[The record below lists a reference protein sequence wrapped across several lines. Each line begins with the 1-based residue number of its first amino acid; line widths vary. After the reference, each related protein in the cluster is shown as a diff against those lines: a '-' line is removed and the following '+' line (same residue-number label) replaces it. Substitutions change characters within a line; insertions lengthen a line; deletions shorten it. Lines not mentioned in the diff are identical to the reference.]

1 MKTRIKIRGIYSTA
15 LTRLVLDG
23 GYSVVDPSA
32 RICERFGLW
41 PAGYDYDILI
51 QDRNDLQG
59 ILLCGEPERVSQ
71 FLTFFQENLFDA
83 VLLELGPTEH
93 DERLVRA
100 NIELPGASKETL
112 DKIRCSVTPT
122 LTRHHRL
129 RTIDAKA
136 LEDAEAYLLTYP
148 ERKSSIEKKLFTEVI
163 LLPLE
168 KAGVVTVQHVRPSGK
183 PMRPREGALVEM
195 NDHSLVLK
203 RSFSRGRYDG
213 LDLPI
218 NPGDYGITE
227 VHEGAWHI
235 KHSYYSRSS
244 ELIGEYY
251 NINTPVELY
260 PSGARYLDL
269 EVDVIRR
276 AGQEPFIID
285 QEKLTLLS
293 VQGSIGN
300 TLESKALEVAEELLR
315 GLRK

>member
-1 MKTRIKIRGIYSTA
+1 MKTRVKIRGIYSTA

-23 GYSVVDPSA
+23 GYSVVDPSVK
-32 RICERFGLW
+32 ICERFGMG
-41 PAGYDYDILI
+41 PEGDGYDILI

-59 ILLCGEPERVSQ
+59 ILICGEPERISQ
-71 FLTFFQENLFDA
+71 VLTFIQENLVDA
-83 VLLELGPTEH
+83 VLLELGPAEH

-100 NIELPGASKETL
+100 NIELPGASKEIL
-112 DKIRCSVTPT
+112 DGIRFSVTPT

-136 LEDAEAYLLTYP
+136 LEDAEVYLLAYP
-148 ERKSSIEKKLFTEVI
+148 EKKSSIEKKLFTEVV

-168 KAGVVTVQHVRPSGK
+168 KAGVVTVHHVRPSGK
-183 PMRPREGALVEM
+183 PMRPREGVLVGID
-195 NDHSLVLK
+195 DHTLVIK
-203 RSFSRGRYDG
+203 RSFSHGRYDG

-235 KHSYYSRSS
+235 KHAYYSRSA

-285 QEKLTLLS
+285 QEKLSLLN

-300 TLESKALEVAEELLR
+300 ALQNKALEVAEELFR
-315 GLRK
+315 GLRN